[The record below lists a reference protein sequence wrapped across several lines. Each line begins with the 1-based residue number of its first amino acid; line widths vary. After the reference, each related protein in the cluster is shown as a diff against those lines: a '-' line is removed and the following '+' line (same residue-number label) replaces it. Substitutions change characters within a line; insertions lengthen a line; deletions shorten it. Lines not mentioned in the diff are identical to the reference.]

1 MSINCEA
8 NPCPIIVNASCV
20 FYEGPNLICLGV
32 NTNETLESALE
43 KINSVVCQV
52 LSQQGSSGTSGTSGT
67 SGSSGSSGTRGTS
80 GSNGS
85 NGTSGSNGSSG
96 TSGST
101 GTSGSSGSSGT
112 TGSSGSSGSSGSNGS
127 SGTSGEKGDIYR
139 TFSTTCFTLGDA
151 GTIFVEPGLAYTPA
165 QSIVI
170 ANSALIYQIS
180 TVISY
185 NNITGELVFSIPT
198 TVVGAIDE
206 YCSWDVNLNGAS
218 GGDGSDGTSGTNG
231 SAGTSGSSGTRGSNG
246 TSGSSGSS
254 STSGTSGS
262 NGLVG
267 TDGTSGTSGLT
278 CTSLEVTNVSLA
290 LESFRYKDCAGD
302 LIDVNIPAEQFISIC
317 ATEWQTDGP
326 FNIVNNG
333 VCTGTSGTSGTS
345 GAGTGGGSSCPDHFK
360 IAAVSGKFSS
370 NSPNSP
376 NINKMVSAN
385 DGLGWSYGDYDSSA
399 TIDGFGNL
407 ISLKYSLSNWGIPLP
422 IDLNVGDTIRIS
434 GIAYILNIIELFPQ
448 PVNPTFYITVSRFN
462 CSEVNA
468 VTNTPLSTVISV
480 ASYPIS
486 LSVGKVCFS
495 ESIILS
501 SVLASNETFFVVGL
515 GIGSENEPPT
525 SVDIGFSY
533 TLDVS
538 QACIATG
545 KNYLIRNCC
554 DPAYTNVI
562 IDNLVPIGESF
573 VDTDGNC
580 WTVEAETL
588 DSVTAVRTK
597 STAYVDCDACIDANP
612 CPENFKIV
620 GCCAGDEQVFTAAL
634 IGVNVGDTFVD
645 TNGFCWS
652 ATLTTPLPIT
662 NVVEVGT
669 VYPITDCSSAVC
681 TGLNTCPTPVFLE
694 SCCTAESLNGYTTL
708 ELLQATLPTLDIG
721 DIFVDTFGMCW
732 LIKSSD
738 YAFPNLAFIVPVTEY
753 GTEACET
760 CITANDGCP
769 KDFYYTIQNCCTEEI
784 EVVFLGA
791 AYTVGNT
798 LLLELDVAFGCYK
811 VLSWSSTG
819 TTTAT
824 VVTVNGVSASCNQCL
839 ELMGETIGS
848 IYCQGQKQCCISYKN
863 ISEST
868 STISGYK
875 CDGTWLNNYVMTSG
889 ESLCM
894 AVVTKRD
901 KQSVIE
907 QGCCRFDIYNPSATE
922 SIAIIY
928 KICPSEEEAEIT
940 IPPLTTFSEEYFIRV
955 GDQACLRCVT
965 NANGPFEYLPCPF

>member
-1 MSINCEA
+1 MSINCQA
-8 NPCPIIVNASCV
+8 DPCPVLVNASCV

-52 LSQQGSSGTSGTSGT
+52 LSQQGSSGTSGTSGS
-67 SGSSGSSGTRGTS
+67 SGSSGSSGTRG
-80 GSNGS
+80 
-85 NGTSGSNGSSG
+85 SSG
-96 TSGST
+96 TSGT
-101 GTSGSSGSSGT
+101 N
-112 TGSSGSSGSSGSNGS
+112 GSSGSNGS

-151 GTIFVEPGLAYTPA
+151 GTIFVEPGLAYTAA

-170 ANSALIYQIS
+170 AYDALNYQIS

-185 NNITGELVFSIPT
+185 NNITGELVFSLPT
-198 TVVGAIDE
+198 TVVGTLDE
-206 YCSWDVNLNGAS
+206 YCDWDVNLNGAS

-231 SAGTSGSSGTRGSNG
+231 SAGTSGSN
-246 TSGSSGSS
+246 GSS
-254 STSGTSGS
+254 
-262 NGLVG
+262 G
-267 TDGTSGTSGLT
+267 TDGTSGLT
-278 CTSLEVTNVSLA
+278 CNSLEVTNITLDPQTY
-290 LESFRYKDCAGD
+290 EYKDCASD
-302 LIDVNIPAEQFISIC
+302 TIVVEIPAEQFISIC
-317 ATEWQTDGP
+317 ATLWNTDELL

-333 VCTGTSGTSGTS
+333 VCAGTSGSSGTSGT
-345 GAGTGGGSSCPDHFK
+345 GGVGSSCPDHFK

-376 NINKMVSAN
+376 NIKNMFSGN
-385 DGLGWSYGDYDSSA
+385 DPLGWSYGDYGGSA

-407 ISLKYSLSNWGIPLP
+407 ISLKYGLSNWGIPLP

-434 GIAYILNIIELFPQ
+434 GIAYIPNIIDLSPQ

-462 CSEVNA
+462 CSEVNP
-468 VTNTPLSTVISV
+468 VTNNTPLSTVISV

-501 SVLASNETFFVVGL
+501 SILASNETFFVVGF
-515 GIGSENEPPT
+515 GIGSENEPAI
-525 SVDIGFSY
+525 SVEVRFSY

-597 STAYVDCDACIDANP
+597 STEYADCDACIDANP
-612 CPENFKIV
+612 CPLNFTIQS
-620 GCCAGDEQVFTAAL
+620 CCGEGSEIFSAAL

-652 ATLTTPLPIT
+652 ALDTTPLPIT

-681 TGLNTCPTPVFLE
+681 TGLNECPTPVFLE
-694 SCCTAESLNGYTTL
+694 SCCGKLTGYTTL
-708 ELLQATLPTLDIG
+708 ELLQATLPTLALG

-732 LIKSSD
+732 VAKDSG

-753 GTEACET
+753 GPDACEACVL
-760 CITANDGCP
+760 ANECP
-769 KDFYYTIQNCCTEEI
+769 RDYYYTVQNCCTEEI
-784 EVVFLGA
+784 EVVVLNA
-791 AYTVGNT
+791 SYNVGER
-798 LLLELDVAFGCYK
+798 LLLLLDIGVGCYK

-824 VVTVNGVSASCNQCL
+824 VTVVAGVSGSCDNCFEQMQERFNQV
-839 ELMGETIGS
+839 
-848 IYCQGQKQCCISYKN
+848 YCPEQYQCCQSYKN
-863 ISEST
+863 ISET
-868 STISGYK
+868 TTTITGYK
-875 CDGTWLNNYVMTSG
+875 CDGTWLNNYVMASG

-894 AVVTKRD
+894 AFVTEFNEASIIK
-901 KQSVIE
+901 
-907 QGCCRFDIYNPSATE
+907 QGCCEFDIYNPSATE
-922 SIAIIY
+922 SIEVSY
-928 KICPSEEEAEIT
+928 DLCPPTGVTTRIF
-940 IPPLTTFSEEYFIRV
+940 IPPLTTFTEQYLVETGNQKCLSCIYGSKGGVWEY
-955 GDQACLRCVT
+955 Q
-965 NANGPFEYLPCPF
+965 PCPF